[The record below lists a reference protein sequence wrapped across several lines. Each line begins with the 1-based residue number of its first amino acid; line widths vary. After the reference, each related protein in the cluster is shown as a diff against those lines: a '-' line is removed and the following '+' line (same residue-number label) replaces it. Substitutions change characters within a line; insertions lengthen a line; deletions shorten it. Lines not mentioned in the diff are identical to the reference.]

1 MSIFAKNA
9 KMKNFKREYYLQKI
23 RPFVNKQLIKV
34 LKVQRRVGKSY
45 ILQQIKNE
53 ILTANPTANII
64 FINLEKLEF
73 SHIQNFTQL
82 SEFIESKTKPE
93 HNYLFIDEIQDI
105 ENFEKVLRSLV
116 SEPNFD
122 IYCTGSNAKILSGE
136 LATYLSGRQI
146 EIKIHPLSYSEFL
159 DFYDK
164 KKNLDTLNSYMRF
177 GGMPYMINLEDIDEV
192 KNEYLQ
198 NIFNT
203 IVFRDV
209 VARYEIR
216 DVSFLQNLI
225 NYVSDNV
232 GSLVSANNINK
243 FLKSQK
249 INKTTQSIINYLEY
263 FENSYSINK
272 VKRID
277 LHGKKIFESGEKY
290 YFEDLGIRNSIVG
303 FNTAD
308 IHKIIENIVYNHL
321 IFRGYKVFIG
331 KMNDLEIDFVAEKN
345 GETNYFQVAY
355 LLKDELTID
364 REFGNLLK
372 ISDNYPK
379 YVISFDTFNAPN
391 TYKGIKHFLL
401 IDFLTEF

>member
-1 MSIFAKNA
+1 MIYIF
-9 KMKNFKREYYLQKI
+9 
-23 RPFVNKQLIKV
+23 
-34 LKVQRRVGKSY
+34 LKFYVWG
-45 ILQQIKNE
+45 
-53 ILTANPTANII
+53 
-64 FINLEKLEF
+64 
-73 SHIQNFTQL
+73 IQ
-82 SEFIESKTKPE
+82 
-93 HNYLFIDEIQDI
+93 
-105 ENFEKVLRSLV
+105 NFEKVLRSLV
-116 SEPNFD
+116 SESNFD

-146 EIKIHPLSYSEFL
+146 EIKIHPLSYLEFL
-159 DFYDK
+159 DFYNK
-164 KKNLDTLNSYMRF
+164 KKNFETLNSYMRF

-203 IVFRDV
+203 IVFRDI

-290 YFEDLGIRNSIVG
+290 YFEDLGIRNRIVG

-308 IHKIIENIVYNHL
+308 IHKIIENVVYNHL
-321 IFRGYKVFIG
+321 IFKGYKVFVG

-379 YVISFDTFNAPN
+379 YVISFDTFNVPN

-401 IDFLTEF
+401 IDFLTDF

>member
-1 MSIFAKNA
+1 
-9 KMKNFKREYYLQKI
+9 MKNYKREHYLQKI
-23 RPFVNKQLIKV
+23 RPFFNKQLIKV
-34 LKVQRRVGKSY
+34 LTGQRRVGKSY
-45 ILQQIKNE
+45 ILHQIKEE
-53 ILTANPTANII
+53 IIAANPNANII

-73 SHIQNFTQL
+73 SHIQNFKQL
-82 SEFIESKTKPE
+82 SEYIQSKTKPK
-93 HNYLFIDEIQDI
+93 HNYLFIDEIQDV
-105 ENFEKVLRSLV
+105 EGFEKVLRSLV
-116 SEPNFD
+116 SEPDFD

-146 EIKIHPLSYSEFL
+146 EIKIHTLSYPEYL
-159 DFYDK
+159 EFYDK
-164 KKNLDTLNSYMRF
+164 EKNLETLNSYIRF
-177 GGMPYMINLEDIDEV
+177 GGMPYMINLEDIAEV
-192 KNEYLQ
+192 KDEYLR
-198 NIFNT
+198 NILNT
-203 IVFRDV
+203 IIFRDI

-225 NYVSDNV
+225 HYTADNI

-249 INKTTQSIINYLEY
+249 INKTTQSIINYLDY
-263 FENSYSINK
+263 FENSFSINK
-272 VKRID
+272 VKRINI
-277 LHGKKIFESGEKY
+277 HGKKILESGEKY
-290 YFEDLGIRNSIVG
+290 YFEDLGIRNNIVG
-303 FNTAD
+303 FNIAD

-321 IFRGYKVFIG
+321 VFKGYKVFVG

-355 LLKDELTID
+355 LLKDETTIE

-379 YVISFDTFNAPN
+379 YVISFDTFSVPN

>member
-1 MSIFAKNA
+1 MN
-9 KMKNFKREYYLQKI
+9 NYKREFYLQKI

-34 LKVQRRVGKSY
+34 LTGQRRVGKSY
-45 ILQQIKNE
+45 ILQQIKDE
-53 ILTANPTANII
+53 IITANPNANII

-73 SHIQNFTQL
+73 SHIQNYTQL
-82 SEFIESKTKPE
+82 SEFIQSKTKPE
-93 HNYLFIDEIQDI
+93 NNYLFIDEIQDI
-105 ENFEKVLRSLV
+105 QNFEKVLRSLV
-116 SEPNFD
+116 SESNFD

-146 EIKIHPLSYSEFL
+146 EIKIHPLSYLEFL
-159 DFYDK
+159 DFYNK
-164 KKNLDTLNSYMRF
+164 KKNFETLNSYMRF

-203 IVFRDV
+203 IVFRDI

-290 YFEDLGIRNSIVG
+290 YFEDLGIRNRIVG

-308 IHKIIENIVYNHL
+308 IHKIIENVVYNHL
-321 IFRGYKVFIG
+321 IFKGYKVFVG

-379 YVISFDTFNAPN
+379 YVISFDTFNVPN

>member
-1 MSIFAKNA
+1 MN
-9 KMKNFKREYYLQKI
+9 NYKREFYLQKI

-34 LKVQRRVGKSY
+34 LTGQRRVGKSY
-45 ILQQIKNE
+45 ILQQIKDE
-53 ILTANPTANII
+53 IITANPNANII

-73 SHIQNFTQL
+73 SHIQNYTQL
-82 SEFIESKTKPE
+82 SEFIQSKTKPE
-93 HNYLFIDEIQDI
+93 NNYLFIDEIQDI
-105 ENFEKVLRSLV
+105 QNFEKVLRSLV
-116 SEPNFD
+116 SESNFD
-122 IYCTGSNAKILSGE
+122 IYCSGSNAKILSGE

-146 EIKIHPLSYSEFL
+146 EIKIHPLSYLEFL
-159 DFYDK
+159 DFYNK
-164 KKNLDTLNSYMRF
+164 KKNFETLNSYMRF

-203 IVFRDV
+203 IVFRDI

-290 YFEDLGIRNSIVG
+290 YFEDLGIRNRIVG

-308 IHKIIENIVYNHL
+308 IHKIIENVVYNHL
-321 IFRGYKVFIG
+321 IFKGYKVFVG

-379 YVISFDTFNAPN
+379 YVISFDTFNVPN

>member
-1 MSIFAKNA
+1 MN
-9 KMKNFKREYYLQKI
+9 NYKREFYLQKI

-34 LKVQRRVGKSY
+34 LTGQRRVGKSY
-45 ILQQIKNE
+45 ILQQIKDE
-53 ILTANPTANII
+53 IITANPNANII

-73 SHIQNFTQL
+73 SHIQNYTQL
-82 SEFIESKTKPE
+82 SEFIQSKTKPE
-93 HNYLFIDEIQDI
+93 NNYLFIDEIQDI
-105 ENFEKVLRSLV
+105 QNFEKVLRSLV
-116 SEPNFD
+116 SESNFD

-159 DFYDK
+159 DFYNK
-164 KKNLDTLNSYMRF
+164 KKNFETLNSYMRF

-203 IVFRDV
+203 IVFRDI

-290 YFEDLGIRNSIVG
+290 YFEDLGIRNRIVG

-308 IHKIIENIVYNHL
+308 IHKIIENVVYNHL
-321 IFRGYKVFIG
+321 IFKGYKVFVG

-379 YVISFDTFNAPN
+379 YVISFDTFNVPN

>member
-1 MSIFAKNA
+1 MN
-9 KMKNFKREYYLQKI
+9 NYKREFYLQKI

-34 LKVQRRVGKSY
+34 LTGQRRVGKSY
-45 ILQQIKNE
+45 ILQQIKDE
-53 ILTANPTANII
+53 IITANPNANII

-73 SHIQNFTQL
+73 SHIQNYTQL
-82 SEFIESKTKPE
+82 SEFIQSKTKPE
-93 HNYLFIDEIQDI
+93 NNYLFIDEIQDI
-105 ENFEKVLRSLV
+105 QNFEKVLRSLV
-116 SEPNFD
+116 SESNFD

-146 EIKIHPLSYSEFL
+146 EIKIHPLSYLEFL
-159 DFYDK
+159 DFYNK
-164 KKNLDTLNSYMRF
+164 KKNFETLNSYMRF

-203 IVFRDV
+203 IVFRDI

-290 YFEDLGIRNSIVG
+290 YFEDLGIRNRIVG

-308 IHKIIENIVYNHL
+308 IHKIIENVVYNHL
-321 IFRGYKVFIG
+321 IFKGYKVFVG

-379 YVISFDTFNAPN
+379 YVISFDTFNVPN

-401 IDFLTEF
+401 IDFLTDF

>member
-1 MSIFAKNA
+1 MN
-9 KMKNFKREYYLQKI
+9 NYKREFYLQKI

-34 LKVQRRVGKSY
+34 LTGQRRVGKSY
-45 ILQQIKNE
+45 ILQQIKDE
-53 ILTANPTANII
+53 IITANPNANII

-73 SHIQNFTQL
+73 SHIQNYTQL
-82 SEFIESKTKPE
+82 SEFIQSKTKPE
-93 HNYLFIDEIQDI
+93 NNYLFIDEIQDI
-105 ENFEKVLRSLV
+105 QNFEKVLRSLV
-116 SEPNFD
+116 SESNFD

-146 EIKIHPLSYSEFL
+146 EIKIHPLSYLEFL
-159 DFYDK
+159 DFYNK
-164 KKNLDTLNSYMRF
+164 KKNFETLNSYMRF

-203 IVFRDV
+203 IVFRDI
-209 VARYEIR
+209 VACYEIR

-290 YFEDLGIRNSIVG
+290 YFEDLGIRNRIVG

-308 IHKIIENIVYNHL
+308 IHKIIENVVYNHL
-321 IFRGYKVFIG
+321 IFKGYKVFVG

-379 YVISFDTFNAPN
+379 YVISFDTFNVPN

>member
-1 MSIFAKNA
+1 MN
-9 KMKNFKREYYLQKI
+9 NYKREFYLQKI

-34 LKVQRRVGKSY
+34 LTGQRRVGKSY
-45 ILQQIKNE
+45 ILQQIKDE
-53 ILTANPTANII
+53 IITANPNANII

-73 SHIQNFTQL
+73 SHIQNYTQL
-82 SEFIESKTKPE
+82 SEFIQSKTKPE
-93 HNYLFIDEIQDI
+93 NNYLFIDEIQDI
-105 ENFEKVLRSLV
+105 QNFEKVLRSLV
-116 SEPNFD
+116 SESNFD

-159 DFYDK
+159 DFYNK
-164 KKNLDTLNSYMRF
+164 KKNFETLNSYMRF

-203 IVFRDV
+203 IVFRDI
-209 VARYEIR
+209 VACYEIR

-290 YFEDLGIRNSIVG
+290 YFEDLGIRNRIVG

-308 IHKIIENIVYNHL
+308 IHKIIENVVYNHL
-321 IFRGYKVFIG
+321 IFKGYKVFVG

-379 YVISFDTFNAPN
+379 YVISFDTFNVPN

>member
-1 MSIFAKNA
+1 MN
-9 KMKNFKREYYLQKI
+9 NYKREFYLQKI

-34 LKVQRRVGKSY
+34 LTGQRRVGKSY
-45 ILQQIKNE
+45 ILQQIKDE
-53 ILTANPTANII
+53 IITANRNANII

-73 SHIQNFTQL
+73 SHIQNYTQL
-82 SEFIESKTKPE
+82 SEFIQSKTKPE
-93 HNYLFIDEIQDI
+93 NNYLFIDEIQDI
-105 ENFEKVLRSLV
+105 QNFEKVLRSLV
-116 SEPNFD
+116 SESNFD

-146 EIKIHPLSYSEFL
+146 EIKIHPLSYLEFL
-159 DFYDK
+159 DFYNK
-164 KKNLDTLNSYMRF
+164 KKNFETLNSYMRF

-203 IVFRDV
+203 IVFRDI

-290 YFEDLGIRNSIVG
+290 YFEDLGIRNRIVG

-308 IHKIIENIVYNHL
+308 IHKIIENVVYNHL
-321 IFRGYKVFIG
+321 IFKGYKVFVG

-379 YVISFDTFNAPN
+379 YVISFDTFNVPN

>member
-1 MSIFAKNA
+1 MN
-9 KMKNFKREYYLQKI
+9 NYKREFYLQKI

-34 LKVQRRVGKSY
+34 LTGQRRVGKSY
-45 ILQQIKNE
+45 ILQQIKDE
-53 ILTANPTANII
+53 IITANPNANII
-64 FINLEKLEF
+64 FINFEKLEF
-73 SHIQNFTQL
+73 SHIQNYTQL
-82 SEFIESKTKPE
+82 SEFIQSKTKPE
-93 HNYLFIDEIQDI
+93 NNYLFIDEIQDI
-105 ENFEKVLRSLV
+105 QNFEKVLRSLV
-116 SEPNFD
+116 SESNFD
-122 IYCTGSNAKILSGE
+122 IYCSGSNAKILSGE

-146 EIKIHPLSYSEFL
+146 EIKIHPLSYLEFL
-159 DFYDK
+159 DFYNK
-164 KKNLDTLNSYMRF
+164 KKNFETLNSYMRF

-203 IVFRDV
+203 IVFRDI

-290 YFEDLGIRNSIVG
+290 YFEDLGIRNRIVG

-308 IHKIIENIVYNHL
+308 IHKIIENVVYNHL
-321 IFRGYKVFIG
+321 IFKGYKVFVG

-379 YVISFDTFNAPN
+379 YVISFDTFNVPN